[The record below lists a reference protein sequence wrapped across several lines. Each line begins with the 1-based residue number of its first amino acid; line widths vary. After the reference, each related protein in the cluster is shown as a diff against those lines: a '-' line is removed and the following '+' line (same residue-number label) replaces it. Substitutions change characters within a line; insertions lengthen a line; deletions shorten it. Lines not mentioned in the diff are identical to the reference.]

1 LRLKN
6 AKLQTAQDIMSK
18 ADFQA
23 RSDATEQSKLEHSTF
38 LKKQTSE
45 KQMQDAALRKELLLM
60 KEGGRF
66 EYMW

>member
-1 LRLKN
+1 
-6 AKLQTAQDIMSK
+6 MSK